1 MTTRTTKKK
10 STKSSSR
17 KPARKSASKSVARS
31 AKKRASATPSAAPP
45 VPDRQWDLPA
55 SYCAD
60 GNQLATLREVVD
72 PNVPTMS
79 LSELTPEQRT
89 ELVAK
94 RIEAQ
99 PNFQIAMIG
108 AGLLDKQRAIAEVKS
123 YSKIGRALVEIEQK
137 MIHHIVN
144 KASGEKESESTPAE
158 ESTE

>member
-1 MTTRTTKKK
+1 MATSSTKKK
-10 STKSSSR
+10 TKPVTK
-17 KPARKSASKSVARS
+17 KPAKKATKKTATTKH
-31 AKKRASATPSAAPP
+31 AKAEAKAQPTEAPP
-45 VPDRQWDLPA
+45 IPDRQWEMPA

-79 LSELTPEQRT
+79 LAELSPQQRA

-137 MIHHIVN
+137 MINHIVD
-144 KASGEKESESTPAE
+144 KAAGEKGIK
-158 ESTE
+158 

>member
-1 MTTRTTKKK
+1 MATRSTKKK
-10 STKSSSR
+10 ATKSSSR
-17 KPARKSASKSVARS
+17 KAARKSSTKSVAGKG
-31 AKKRASATPSAAPP
+31 AKKRASATPSSAPP
-45 VPDRQWDLPA
+45 IPDRQWDLPA

-72 PNVPTMS
+72 PDVPTMS
-79 LSELTPEQRT
+79 LSELTPEQRA

-137 MIHHIVN
+137 MISHQVN
-144 KASGEKESESTPAE
+144 KAAGEKGTK
-158 ESTE
+158 

>member
-1 MTTRTTKKK
+1 MATRSTKKK
-10 STKSSSR
+10 STKSSR
-17 KPARKSASKSVARS
+17 KPARKSATKSVAGKS

-45 VPDRQWDLPA
+45 IPDRQWDLPA

-60 GNQLATLREVVD
+60 GNQLATLRDVVD
-72 PNVPTMS
+72 PDVPTMS
-79 LSELTPEQRT
+79 LSELSPEQRA

-108 AGLLDKQRAIAEVKS
+108 AGLLDKQRAIAEVKA

-137 MIHHIVN
+137 MINHQVN
-144 KASGEKESESTPAE
+144 KAAGEKGAK
-158 ESTE
+158 

>member
-1 MTTRTTKKK
+1 MATSSTKKRTK
-10 STKSSSR
+10 LSTKKATKKAGKKPVTAKPSR
-17 KPARKSASKSVARS
+17 AETGTQPAE
-31 AKKRASATPSAAPP
+31 APP
-45 VPDRQWDLPA
+45 IPDRQWDLPA

-79 LSELTPEQRT
+79 LSELTPEQRC

-137 MIHHIVN
+137 MINHIVN
-144 KASGEKESESTPAE
+144 KAAGKKGIK
-158 ESTE
+158 

>member
-1 MTTRTTKKK
+1 MATRSTKKK
-10 STKSSSR
+10 ATKSSSR
-17 KPARKSASKSVARS
+17 KAARKSSTQRVAGKG
-31 AKKRASATPSAAPP
+31 AKKRATATPSAAPP
-45 VPDRQWDLPA
+45 IPDRQWDLPA

-72 PNVPTMS
+72 PDVPTMS
-79 LSELTPEQRT
+79 LSELTPEQRA

-137 MIHHIVN
+137 MINHQVN
-144 KASGEKESESTPAE
+144 KAAGEKGTK
-158 ESTE
+158 

>member
-1 MTTRTTKKK
+1 MATSSTKKK
-10 STKSSSR
+10 TKPSTK
-17 KPARKSASKSVARS
+17 KAAKKASKKTAT
-31 AKKRASATPSAAPP
+31 AKYVNAAAKAQAAEAPP
-45 VPDRQWDLPA
+45 IPDRQWDLPA

-79 LSELTPEQRT
+79 LSELSQEQRA

-108 AGLLDKQRAIAEVKS
+108 AGVLDKQRAIAEVMS

-137 MIHHIVN
+137 MINHIVK
-144 KASGEKESESTPAE
+144 KAAGETGVK
-158 ESTE
+158 